1 MFPLETCQYEKKI
14 TWTIKNF
21 SSLPSDKIYS
31 DNFVVGDSKWRLL
44 AYPKGCVD
52 HETKSLSL
60 FLDVADSESLSDG
73 WKRQAKYRLTVVNQK
88 SEKLSKQKGDSF
100 YICLIMFLRQTK
112 ENTLCF
118 HLSWT
123 YRT

>member
-1 MFPLETCQYEKKI
+1 MFSNVSFILGLRDIVPLLYWFWVFTR
-14 TWTIKNF
+14 T
-21 SSLPSDKIYS
+21 
-31 DNFVVGDSKWRLL
+31 RLL

-60 FLDVADSESLSDG
+60 FLDVADSKSLPDG
-73 WKRQAKYRLTVVNQK
+73 WKRHTKYRLTVVNQT
-88 SEKLSKQKGDSF
+88 SEKLSKKIGDSF

-112 ENTLCF
+112 ENTLWF